1 MNSPSK
7 IAISFLLTLLGH
19 MNGSAHETW
28 LETMVRYVESS
39 YSTCLVDYA
48 LRQGDDVIITSWSC
62 WLNLQQY
69 SSLIMKRADGIFVK
83 ILPSRLALDLC
94 VITQDL
100 IGMTCSVKLP
110 KKSRWRVGID
120 ELKLS
125 NMLARKWLPSESD
138 ERIDFD
144 VLPVANRW

>member
-1 MNSPSK
+1 
-7 IAISFLLTLLGH
+7 
-19 MNGSAHETW
+19 
-28 LETMVRYVESS
+28 
-39 YSTCLVDYA
+39 
-48 LRQGDDVIITSWSC
+48 
-62 WLNLQQY
+62 
-69 SSLIMKRADGIFVK
+69 MKRADGIFVK
-83 ILPSRLALDLC
+83 SLPSRLALDLC